1 MTSLSQLW
9 LHGNLFTGPIPDL
22 SGLGSLEDLSFRDNQ
37 LTGIVPL
44 SLVNL
49 PKLGK
54 VNLTNNLL
62 QGPTPKFDNSKVVVD
77 MNNGSNSFCL
87 DDLGLA
93 CDDRITVCCRLLNL
107 WVTLKFLQRVGK
119 EMILVIIPLH
129 LGWGSNVT
137 KESQNVTVITYGNP
151 HIQTFNGSSPPLGK
165 PPGSSTET
173 RTPPGPSDV
182 VRLTL
187 DIGQRSIETRVAGTF
202 GYLAPDDKN
211 TFSLSID
218 EAIEVDEGK
227 LDSISTVVELAMHCC
242 VREPYQ
248 KPEMAHVVNVL
259 SSLADKWAPTEPD
272 FDHDILGMEAGI
284 DPFLMLTP
292 KSFSSKAKSLSVSPS
307 CPSL

>member
-107 WVTLKFLQRVGK
+107 WVTLKFLQRAGK

-137 KESQNVTVITYGNP
+137 KES
-151 HIQTFNGSSPPLGK
+151 
-165 PPGSSTET
+165 
-173 RTPPGPSDV
+173 
-182 VRLTL
+182 
-187 DIGQRSIETRVAGTF
+187 
-202 GYLAPDDKN
+202 DKN

-259 SSLADKWAPTEPD
+259 SSLADKWAPTELD
-272 FDHDILGMEAGI
+272 FDHYILGMEAGI